1 MIITEDVT
9 KRGNFMSENANTKER
24 SLEFARIAIAA
35 LEEKKAKDIRVI
47 DISDVSV
54 LADYFII
61 ANGTNRPQIQALSEE
76 VSEKMEK
83 AGAVLKQVEG
93 YDNAAWIL
101 LDFGDVIVHIFNQ
114 EDRLLYDLERIWRDG
129 KQVDPDQL

>member
-1 MIITEDVT
+1 
-9 KRGNFMSENANTKER
+9 MSEQVNTKDR
-24 SLEFARIAIAA
+24 SGKLARIAIAA
-35 LEEKKAKDIRVI
+35 LEEKKATDIRVI
-47 DISDVSV
+47 DISEVSV

-61 ANGTNRPQIQALSEE
+61 ANGSNRPQIQALSDE

-93 YDNAAWIL
+93 YDNASWIL
-101 LDFGDVIVHIFNQ
+101 LDFGDVIVHIFDK

-129 KQVDPDQL
+129 KQVEPDKL

>member
-1 MIITEDVT
+1 
-9 KRGNFMSENANTKER
+9 MSEQVSTKDR
-24 SLEFARIAIAA
+24 SGELARIAIAA
-35 LEEKKAKDIRVI
+35 LEEKKATDIRVI
-47 DISDVSV
+47 DISEVSV

-61 ANGTNRPQIQALSEE
+61 ANGSNRPQIQALSDE

-93 YDNAAWIL
+93 YDNASWVL
-101 LDFGDVIVHIFNQ
+101 LDFGDVIVHIFGQ

-129 KQVDPDQL
+129 KQVDPDNL

>member
-1 MIITEDVT
+1 
-9 KRGNFMSENANTKER
+9 MSEMANTKER
-24 SLEFARIAIAA
+24 SGELARIAIAA
-35 LEEKKAKDIRVI
+35 LEEKKATDIRVI
-47 DISDVSV
+47 DISEVSV

-61 ANGTNRPQIQALSEE
+61 ANGSNRPQMQAMSDE

-93 YDNAAWIL
+93 YDNASWIL
-101 LDFGDVIVHIFNQ
+101 MDFGDVIVHIFGEQ
-114 EDRLLYDLERIWRDG
+114 DRLLYDLERIWRDG

>member
-1 MIITEDVT
+1 
-9 KRGNFMSENANTKER
+9 MSKNAGSKER
-24 SLEFARIAIAA
+24 SGEFARIAIAA
-35 LEEKKAKDIRVI
+35 LEEKKAADIRVI
-47 DISDVSV
+47 DISEVSV

-61 ANGTNRPQIQALSEE
+61 ANGTNRAQIQALSDE

-93 YDNAAWIL
+93 YDNASWIL
-101 LDFGDVIVHIFNQ
+101 LDFGDVIVHIFGQ

-129 KQVDPDQL
+129 KQIDPEQL